1 MNRLR
6 DWSHLQSM
14 RWIVVDVEERNM
26 FEAITLDPS
35 IAIWVDELERT
46 LKKTSHFFGDDFLD
60 LTFSS

>member
-1 MNRLR
+1 M
-6 DWSHLQSM
+6 
-14 RWIVVDVEERNM
+14 DVEERNM